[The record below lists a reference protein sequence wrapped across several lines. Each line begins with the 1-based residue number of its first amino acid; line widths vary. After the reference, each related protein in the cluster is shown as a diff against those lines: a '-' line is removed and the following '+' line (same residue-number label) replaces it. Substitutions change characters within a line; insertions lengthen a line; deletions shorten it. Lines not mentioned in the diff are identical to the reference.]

1 MVIFKIKHCD
11 DRTQI
16 DIDVNLHIKQKKFTT
31 SGLHICMYLHW
42 KEFQKKLK
50 LNLYIADGNVQEQ
63 TLR

>member
-1 MVIFKIKHCD
+1 
-11 DRTQI
+11 
-16 DIDVNLHIKQKKFTT
+16 
-31 SGLHICMYLHW
+31 MYLHW